1 MADEEGKQETVCNV
15 TVSPIGDPKKD
26 TSRDETEHADGN
38 TEETPKVQ
46 TIEVGDGKNEEEKVA
61 DKIEE
66 KPNTSTESS
75 KAGDPKEALEKD
87 ATTNIDEHPVVSPK
101 AKKRYADRQITK
113 DDDEDKDDAEDDQ
126 DVDESGPFKSASAEV
141 LKQRRFVKAKRPNGP
156 SPTDMP
162 TIPEGKDPPVS
173 NSPKANPFGK
183 IAFSAGSGFGKFS
196 NTNPLKSAASSSS
209 TFGSGT
215 AFGSAAAGFPFI
227 KKTEKN
233 ETDDDSATRASPSN
247 LGVFGRGATI
257 CGFGG
262 ASGFGFGGT
271 VPSTSFGSVSKD
283 NETDDPTTESVF
295 LSTEAGDPANG
306 EENEKC
312 ILQHRAKLY
321 RLVEKKENPSQ
332 TEGEESEKK
341 EDEKDSQKKEAT
353 AEKEWK
359 EVGTGPVRVL
369 QHLSEKGQYRIVQR
383 RETSPGGA
391 GTKLILNVKVTPT
404 ETHVERHG
412 EKHIRLTTIVAEEV
426 SIQIG
431 LDLGNFY
438 KLSIFLLLHHEFQKA
453 TGTFLFKVK
462 TVVEAEELIEA
473 IRKTIEGAAIS
484 KTTE

>member
-46 TIEVGDGKNEEEKVA
+46 TIEVGNVKNEEEKVA

-101 AKKRYADRQITK
+101 AKKRYANRQITK
-113 DDDEDKDDAEDDQ
+113 DDEDKNDAEDYQ

-353 AEKEWK
+353 VEKEWK

-412 EKHIRLTTIVAEEV
+412 EKHIRLTTIVAEE
-426 SIQIG
+426 
-431 LDLGNFY
+431 
-438 KLSIFLLLHHEFQKA
+438 KA

>member
-101 AKKRYADRQITK
+101 AKKRYANRQITK
-113 DDDEDKDDAEDDQ
+113 DDEDKNDAEDDQ

-353 AEKEWK
+353 VEKEWK

-412 EKHIRLTTIVAEEV
+412 EKHIRLTTIVAEE
-426 SIQIG
+426 
-431 LDLGNFY
+431 
-438 KLSIFLLLHHEFQKA
+438 KA

>member
-15 TVSPIGDPKKD
+15 TVSPLGDPKND

-46 TIEVGDGKNEEEKVA
+46 TIEVGDGKNEEENVA

-101 AKKRYADRQITK
+101 AKKRYANRQITK
-113 DDDEDKDDAEDDQ
+113 DDEDKDDAEDCQ

-262 ASGFGFGGT
+262 ASGFGFGST

-295 LSTEAGDPANG
+295 PSTEAGDPANG

-332 TEGEESEKK
+332 TDGEESEKK

-412 EKHIRLTTIVAEEV
+412 EKHIRLTTIVAEE
-426 SIQIG
+426 
-431 LDLGNFY
+431 
-438 KLSIFLLLHHEFQKA
+438 KA

>member
-1 MADEEGKQETVCNV
+1 MADEEGKQETVCDV
-15 TVSPIGDPKKD
+15 TVSPIGDPKND
-26 TSRDETEHADGN
+26 TSRDEAEHADGN

-46 TIEVGDGKNEEEKVA
+46 TIEVGDGKNEEENVA

-113 DDDEDKDDAEDDQ
+113 DDDDKDDAEDDQ

-257 CGFGG
+257 SGFGG

-353 AEKEWK
+353 VEKEWK

-412 EKHIRLTTIVAEEV
+412 EKHIRLTTIVAEE
-426 SIQIG
+426 
-431 LDLGNFY
+431 
-438 KLSIFLLLHHEFQKA
+438 KA